1 VEVGV
6 GPGDAYAEGY
16 SLTPITEFIPG
27 LVVTMCFTMKLIVMA
42 SGLLAASAAAIAGNI
57 NGAVTNVEAT
67 VSRTRPTEEPLLLV
81 YFTPSKYTIC
91 FED

>member
-1 VEVGV
+1 MEVGV

-16 SLTPITEFIPG
+16 SLTPITESIPG
-27 LVVTMCFTMKLIVMA
+27 LVVTMSL
-42 SGLLAASAAAIAGNI
+42 
-57 NGAVTNVEAT
+57 VTNVEAT
-67 VSRTRPTEEPLLLV
+67 VSRTRPTEERLLLV